1 MKTAGLLMLLLL
13 SVPAFAGGYRDD
25 PKTGLLHQRLS
36 EGYGFSAAD
45 LEAVDAAL
53 DSAERLP
60 ALVQAER
67 QNKEATT
74 PLWDDYRRIHI
85 FPKQISDG
93 LDLLDRYAPYFE
105 RAEQEYGVPDVVIA
119 GILGVETKYGRFTG
133 RNRVLDALATQG
145 YEHPTRAPFFFEEL
159 VQFFVLCRDD
169 RLVATE
175 VRGSYAGAMGY
186 AQFMPSNYRTLARDY
201 DDDGRV
207 DLWTMPDAIGSIA
220 HYFTRY
226 QPPDRPAAHWQR
238 GEPLLVPVKAIEL
251 KAHAPPLN
259 TRNAN
264 STIAG
269 WIAVGVTPAVEM
281 PPTLPAGLIQLN
293 RADGPE
299 YWLALGNFYSVM
311 SYNPRVFY
319 AMAVA
324 QLAAE
329 LQAAR
334 SARALAATAAPAEAI
349 ATP

>member
-1 MKTAGLLMLLLL
+1 MKVASVLTLLLL
-13 SVPAFAGGYRDD
+13 SAPAFAGGYRDD
-25 PKTGLLHQRLS
+25 PKTALLHQRLA
-36 EGYGFSAAD
+36 EGYGFSATD
-45 LEAVDAAL
+45 LETVDAAL
-53 DSAERLP
+53 DTAERLP

-85 FPKQISDG
+85 FPRQISDG
-93 LDLLDRYAPYFE
+93 LDLLERYAPYFA

-133 RNRVLDALATQG
+133 KNRVLDALATQG

-159 VQFFVLCRDD
+159 VQFFVLCRDSHFA
-169 RLVATE
+169 ATE

-201 DDDGRV
+201 DDDGRI

-220 HYFTRY
+220 QYFTRY

-238 GEPLLVPVKAIEL
+238 GEPLLVPVKAVAL
-251 KAHAPPLN
+251 KPAASPLN

-264 STIAG
+264 GTIAS
-269 WIAVGVTPAVEM
+269 WIAAGVTPAVDM

-299 YWLALGNFYSVM
+299 YWLALTNFYSVM
-311 SYNPRVFY
+311 SYNPRTFY
-319 AMAVA
+319 AMAVT

-334 SARALAATAAPAEAI
+334 SARTTTTAAPAETSA
-349 ATP
+349 AP